1 MVLSNVIAGGQRLAP
16 DHKDT
21 LADVSHLVRHLDAA
35 YNLARWLVRNDT
47 DAEDVVQDAYLRAV
61 RSFHTFRGCETR
73 PWFLAIVRNVCYDW
87 LRRGGLISQQEMTPE
102 EMDDIRCGGPTPE
115 TVLLQKGDRDAL
127 RASLDRL
134 TPRLKEV
141 IILRELEQMSYKE
154 IAATSGIPEGTVM
167 SRLSRARKQLI
178 LTDNCH
184 SGPRPATR

>member
-1 MVLSNVIAGGQRLAP
+1 MLSNVIAGSHSPVPPHENALG
-16 DHKDT
+16 
-21 LADVSHLVRHLDAA
+21 DVSHLVRHLDAA
-35 YNLARWLVRNDT
+35 YNLARWLVRNET

-87 LRRGGLISQQEMTPE
+87 LRRGGLVSQQEISPE

-115 TVLLQKGDRDAL
+115 AVLLQKGDRDAL
-127 RASLDRL
+127 RAALDRL

-178 LTDNCH
+178 RDDNCH